1 MKRSTSLLRRREG
14 LEGNTPNSQTLVR
27 GLDVLEMVATGP
39 LALPALADRLGL
51 ARSTAHRLATALLE
65 RRYLSLMPREG
76 YMLGPK
82 LLELG
87 SLAQEQTA
95 LLRVARGHMEK
106 LAADSLDTV
115 HLTICESGAA
125 LLLECI
131 QGHRRLLP
139 SLRIGER
146 MRLSRCAQ
154 GRALMIDQPETA
166 WRAMF
171 AQDCG
176 SDRSAKADSD
186 LGLKEFI
193 EAMSA
198 VVMRGYAFDAD
209 DSADPIR
216 TVAAPVRSADGAVV
230 ASLGLSTAAQYID
243 EDGLAACGRAVR
255 AAAEAISADLGH
267 PDTRSGKAASLQ
279 SRQNGKHRS
288 PGENAHQDR
297 HPPLEASE
305 PHVHDPKVEGSQA
318 SGAVA
323 RRGAYEA

>member
-1 MKRSTSLLRRREG
+1 MKRSPSLLRRREG
-14 LEGNTPNSQTLVR
+14 LAGNSPNSQTLVR

-76 YMLGPK
+76 YVLGPK

-95 LLRVARGHMEK
+95 LLRVARAHMEK

-125 LLLECI
+125 LLLERI

-146 MRLSRCAQ
+146 TSLIHCAE
-154 GRALMIDQPETA
+154 GRALLIDQTEGA
-166 WRAMF
+166 WRARF

-176 SDRSAKADSD
+176 SDRLVVADSD
-186 LGLKEFI
+186 HALAGFI
-193 EAMSA
+193 AAMTEAAS
-198 VVMRGYAFDAD
+198 RGYAFDAD
-209 DSADPIR
+209 DSCDPLR

-230 ASLGLSTAAQYID
+230 AALGLSTAVQYLNG
-243 EDGLAACGRAVR
+243 DGLDASGRAVR
-255 AAAEAISADLGH
+255 AAADAISADLGH
-267 PDTRSGKAASLQ
+267 PEPKEEQ
-279 SRQNGKHRS
+279 SVSAPVRRDGKHRS
-288 PGENAHQDR
+288 PGQNAGR
-297 HPPLEASE
+297 KSLPPLEAGE
-305 PHVHDPKVEGSQA
+305 PHVHDPKRNGSA
-318 SGAVA
+318 IADGSG
-323 RRGAYEA
+323 RGVAYEA